1 MKKEFKKVALI
12 AAMCSIGIFVTGCS
26 DDNAETQI
34 QETTMGET
42 IESTAI
48 FQSDDNILSNNNE
61 NNNETPISLEE
72 EYGNKESFKLAQS
85 FAESLKNENYDSIL
99 NLLNLPENSV
109 VSTDNLSYVLQ
120 RSDFS
125 YLIGSDITIDEFTDG
140 TTKATAKLKSGSD
153 IANLTLEL
161 NSNNEWEPVIP
172 NLYTEDVVV
181 AAPGKC
187 EITINGIILDEENFA
202 ETNTEKNDGSVNYIL
217 TIPNAEVSAHIKTAF
232 GEFDVIMSS
241 DENGNYSIIPE
252 LSGEALNNSLNS
264 FQTMFNEM
272 LTKSDQGIT
281 DPAEYQ
287 SYFSDKADYNFV
299 STSITNL
306 LNMKGDLNDWYN
318 PFYTGIN
325 CQNIAQANSKSY
337 IVSYDTADI
346 DFTYS
351 IISTKHLAGTE
362 RSNQEDNMKGN
373 VILQKIDDMYKIVS
387 SSTAELFMECD

>member
-1 MKKEFKKVALI
+1 
-12 AAMCSIGIFVTGCS
+12 
-26 DDNAETQI
+26 
-34 QETTMGET
+34 
-42 IESTAI
+42 
-48 FQSDDNILSNNNE
+48 
-61 NNNETPISLEE
+61 
-72 EYGNKESFKLAQS
+72 
-85 FAESLKNENYDSIL
+85 
-99 NLLNLPENSV
+99 
-109 VSTDNLSYVLQ
+109 
-120 RSDFS
+120 
-125 YLIGSDITIDEFTDG
+125 
-140 TTKATAKLKSGSD
+140 
-153 IANLTLEL
+153 
-161 NSNNEWEPVIP
+161 
-172 NLYTEDVVV
+172 
-181 AAPGKC
+181 
-187 EITINGIILDEENFA
+187 
-202 ETNTEKNDGSVNYIL
+202 
-217 TIPNAEVSAHIKTAF
+217 
-232 GEFDVIMSS
+232 
-241 DENGNYSIIPE
+241 
-252 LSGEALNNSLNS
+252 
-264 FQTMFNEM
+264 MFNEM

-387 SSTAELFMECD
+387 SNTAELFMECD